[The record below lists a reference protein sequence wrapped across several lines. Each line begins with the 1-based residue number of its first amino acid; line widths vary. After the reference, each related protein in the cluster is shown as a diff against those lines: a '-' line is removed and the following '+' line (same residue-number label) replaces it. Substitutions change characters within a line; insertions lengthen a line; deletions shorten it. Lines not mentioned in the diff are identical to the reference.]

1 MMYVGI
7 LVIIAVVV
15 LLVKQKDTRTVL
27 IGAGIF
33 MALLSG
39 NPMLALNAFAERMT
53 AGSLIQSICSVM
65 GFATVLKLTKCDKH
79 LVNLVV
85 GGLSK
90 YTALLIPGA
99 ALATF
104 FINISLT
111 SAAGTSAAVGSIFI
125 PMMIQAGVAPAMAAS
140 AVMLGT
146 FGSMLSPGNSHTV
159 MVADMAKVDVMEVVA
174 VHSTADLVAI
184 AIGVISLVIIAKIRK
199 EDKGYVL
206 EGSNEVQEQG
216 EVEKANVL
224 YALVS
229 LVPIIILVLGN
240 SVLPILKMGV
250 PHAMLIGA
258 MVALVVTRTN
268 PKDITK
274 AFFDGMG
281 NAYANVIGIIIAAG
295 VFVGG
300 MNAIGLVDAL
310 IEILINAPS
319 NIVKFAAT
327 FGPFILSVIVGSG
340 DAATIAFNEAVT
352 PQAAQFGLEMIN
364 MGSLANLAGALG
376 RTMSP
381 LAGAAIICAGLAKVN
396 PMELAKRLAPGMII
410 AATVAMFILV

>member
-1 MMYVGI
+1 MYVGI

-206 EGSNEVQEQG
+206 EGSNEVEQG

-240 SVLPILKMGV
+240 SVLPVLKMGV

-310 IEILINAPS
+310 IEILVNSPS

-352 PQAAQFGLEMIN
+352 PQAAQFGLELIN

>member
-1 MMYVGI
+1 MYVGI
-7 LVIIAVVV
+7 LVIIGVVV

-27 IGAGIF
+27 IGAGILL
-33 MALLSG
+33 ALLSG
-39 NPMLALNAFAERMT
+39 NPMLALDAFAERMT
-53 AGSLIQSICSVM
+53 AGGLIQAICSVM
-65 GFATVLKLTKCDKH
+65 GFATVLKLTKCDRH
-79 LVNLVV
+79 LVDLVV

-111 SAAGTSAAVGSIFI
+111 SAAGTSAAVGAIFI

-146 FGSMLSPGNSHTV
+146 FGSILSPGNAHNV
-159 MVADMAKVDVMEVVA
+159 MIADMAKVDVMEVVA
-174 VHSTADLVAI
+174 VHFTADLVAI
-184 AIGVISLVIIAKIRK
+184 AIGVVSLVIIAKIRK

-206 EGSNEVQEQG
+206 EGGNEVQQG

-240 SVLPILKMGV
+240 SVLPVLKMGV

-258 MVALVVTRTN
+258 MVALVATRTN

-281 NAYANVIGIIIAAG
+281 NAYANVIGIIIAAA

-310 IEILINAPS
+310 IEILLNSPS
-319 NIVKFAAT
+319 NIVQFAAA

-381 LAGAAIICAGLAKVN
+381 LAGAAIICASIAKVN
-396 PMELAKRLAPGMII
+396 PMELAKRNALGMII
-410 AATVAMFILV
+410 ATTVAMVILL